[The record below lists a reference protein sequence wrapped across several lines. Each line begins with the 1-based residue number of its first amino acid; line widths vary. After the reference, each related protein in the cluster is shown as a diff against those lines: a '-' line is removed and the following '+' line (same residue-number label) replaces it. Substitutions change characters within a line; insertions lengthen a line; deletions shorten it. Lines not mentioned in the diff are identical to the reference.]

1 MSNHDYY
8 LQPPE
13 GCDDCDQSVCECD
26 READRDDAAY
36 HAWKDDMLTEDW
48 GD

>member
-1 MSNHDYY
+1 MNHDYY

-26 READRDDAAY
+26 RDDAAY
-36 HAWKDDMLTEDW
+36 HAWKDDMNERGEL
-48 GD
+48 

>member
-1 MSNHDYY
+1 MNHDYW

-13 GCDDCDQSVCECD
+13 GCDDCDQSVCEC
-26 READRDDAAY
+26 EADRDDAVY